1 MFDLKMFSSPRG
13 LKREFLQSTEVASQS
28 MGSEL
33 KSDFEK
39 IRVQNADLLI
49 SGNFWWDFVR
59 SYARHLTLI
68 VSLRAVGSI
77 LILAAV
83 LASQRILDETNT
95 LTASLW
101 LLLFYA
107 LVQFTNRVV
116 NAYAALLQNQILV
129 CVRTFVTVR
138 MNWKLLRMGSLS
150 SAEFS
155 TGNLKTLIS
164 SDIYRIAEF
173 LGSLF
178 RNGIPCLLGLIFLGP
193 VIWYYMGIPGLVA
206 VATAFAGLPLAMI
219 FGRYVFHKE
228 EIIKQQEDSLAT
240 IVGEWVTHVR
250 LLRYLGWEKLLGSK
264 VAGHIRKLVIEVT
277 KQHGVNLVNF
287 GISVT
292 WWLMPIIALVYTA
305 NAMDSASNLS
315 TLFASIWM
323 LNHITLYIRWLPG
336 LFISY
341 GAAAACILRLNRLF
355 SHSDI
360 EDELLQPCNQSLQG
374 AMPTKLHFDHVGF
387 AYDGKEVLSDLDMAL
402 DLSCYTSLIG
412 TVGSGK
418 STLMKL
424 ICAEVPP
431 TTGKIMVEF
440 DNGVVADLWHSDVYT
455 AVRRV
460 FGYMP
465 QEAYLSNATLAV
477 NISLDEHHT
486 DQEVMHAIHLAELA
500 ADITHWD
507 GGIREE
513 VGETGVNLSGG
524 QKQRVNLARAL
535 YSGRPYLVLDDPLS
549 AVDTN
554 TESALMASLLQQCKG
569 LLLSSHRLT
578 ELTRTDRLLVLH
590 DGRVIEDGDPKLL
603 AADPFSE
610 FSKHL
615 RAAEA
620 SHAA

>member
-1 MFDLKMFSSPRG
+1 MFDLKLFSSPRA
-13 LKREFLQSTEVASQS
+13 LKRDFLQSTDVAPQS
-28 MGSEL
+28 MGPEL
-33 KSDFEK
+33 RSDFER

-49 SGNFWWDFVR
+49 SGNFWWDFMR
-59 SYARHLTLI
+59 TYARHLTLI
-68 VSLRAVGSI
+68 VSLRGVGSI
-77 LILAAV
+77 LILASV

-101 LLLFYA
+101 LLFFYGLIQ
-107 LVQFTNRVV
+107 LVHRVT
-116 NAYAALLQNQILV
+116 NAYVAMLQNQILV

-193 VIWYYMGIPGLVA
+193 VIWFYMGIPGIVA
-206 VATAFAGLPLAMI
+206 VATAFAALPLALI

-228 EIIKQQEDSLAT
+228 EIIKRQEDSLAT

-250 LLRYLGWEKLLGSK
+250 LLRYLGWEKLLASK

-287 GISVT
+287 GISVS
-292 WWLMPIIALVYTA
+292 WWLMPIIPLIYTA
-305 NAMDSASNLS
+305 DVMEDTSDLS

-360 EDELLQPCNQSLQG
+360 EDELLPPCNQALQG
-374 AMPTKLHFDHVGF
+374 AMPTKLHFNHVSF
-387 AYDGKEVLSDLDMAL
+387 AYEEKEALTDLDLTL
-402 DLSCYTSLIG
+402 DLSRYTSLIG

-418 STLMKL
+418 STLLKL
-424 ICAEVPP
+424 ICAEVQP
-431 TTGKIMVEF
+431 TAGKILVEF
-440 DNGVVADLWHSDVYT
+440 DNGVIADLRHHDVYA

-477 NISLDEHHT
+477 NISLDEHHS
-486 DQEVMHAIHLAELA
+486 DQEVMQAIHLAELA

-507 GGIREE
+507 SGIREE

-554 TESALMASLLQQCKG
+554 TESALMQSMLNQCG
-569 LLLSSHRLT
+569 GFLLSSHRLT
-578 ELTRTDRLLVLH
+578 ELKKTDRLLVLH
-590 DGRVIEDGDPKLL
+590 DGKVIEDGSPTTL
-603 AADPFSE
+603 AEDPFSE

-615 RAAEA
+615 RAAEV
-620 SHAA
+620 SHVA

>member
-1 MFDLKMFSSPRG
+1 M
-13 LKREFLQSTEVASQS
+13 
-28 MGSEL
+28 
-33 KSDFEK
+33 
-39 IRVQNADLLI
+39 QNADLLI
-49 SGNFWWDFVR
+49 SGNFWWDFMR
-59 SYARHLTLI
+59 TYARHLTLI
-68 VSLRAVGSI
+68 VSLRGVGSI
-77 LILAAV
+77 LILASV

-101 LLLFYA
+101 LLFFYGLIQ
-107 LVQFTNRVV
+107 LVHRVT
-116 NAYAALLQNQILV
+116 NAYVAMLQNQILV

-193 VIWYYMGIPGLVA
+193 VIWFYMGIPGIVA
-206 VATAFAGLPLAMI
+206 VATAFAALPLALI

-228 EIIKQQEDSLAT
+228 EIIKRQEDSLAT

-250 LLRYLGWEKLLGSK
+250 LLRYLGWEKLLASK

-287 GISVT
+287 GISVS
-292 WWLMPIIALVYTA
+292 WWLMPIIPLIYTA
-305 NAMDSASNLS
+305 DVMEDTSDLS

-360 EDELLQPCNQSLQG
+360 EDELLPPCNQALQG
-374 AMPTKLHFDHVGF
+374 AMPTKLHFNHVSF
-387 AYDGKEVLSDLDMAL
+387 AYEEKEALTDLDLTL
-402 DLSCYTSLIG
+402 DLSRYTSLIG

-418 STLMKL
+418 STLLKL
-424 ICAEVPP
+424 ICAEVQP
-431 TTGKIMVEF
+431 TAGKILVEF
-440 DNGVVADLWHSDVYT
+440 DNGVIADLRHHDVYA

-477 NISLDEHHT
+477 NISLDEHHS
-486 DQEVMHAIHLAELA
+486 DQEVMQAIHLAELA

-507 GGIREE
+507 SGIREE

-554 TESALMASLLQQCKG
+554 TESALMQSMLNQCG
-569 LLLSSHRLT
+569 GFLLSSHRLT
-578 ELTRTDRLLVLH
+578 ELKKTDRLLVLH
-590 DGRVIEDGDPKLL
+590 DGKVIEDGSPTTL
-603 AADPFSE
+603 AEDPFSE

-615 RAAEA
+615 RAAEV
-620 SHAA
+620 SHVA

>member
-1 MFDLKMFSSPRG
+1 MFDLKLFSSPRA
-13 LKREFLQSTEVASQS
+13 LKRDFLQSTDVAPQS
-28 MGSEL
+28 MGPEL
-33 KSDFEK
+33 RSDFER

-49 SGNFWWDFVR
+49 SGNFWWDFMR
-59 SYARHLTLI
+59 TYARHLTLI
-68 VSLRAVGSI
+68 VSLRGVGSI
-77 LILAAV
+77 LILASV

-101 LLLFYA
+101 LLFFYGLIQ
-107 LVQFTNRVV
+107 LVHRVT
-116 NAYAALLQNQILV
+116 NAYVAMLQNQILV

-193 VIWYYMGIPGLVA
+193 VIWFYMGIPGIVA
-206 VATAFAGLPLAMI
+206 VATAFAALPLALI

-228 EIIKQQEDSLAT
+228 EIIKRQEDSLAT

-250 LLRYLGWEKLLGSK
+250 LLRYLGWEKLLASK

-287 GISVT
+287 GISVS
-292 WWLMPIIALVYTA
+292 WWLMPIIPLIYTA
-305 NAMDSASNLS
+305 DVMEDTSDLS

-360 EDELLQPCNQSLQG
+360 EDELLPPCNQALQG
-374 AMPTKLHFDHVGF
+374 AMPTKLHFNHVSF
-387 AYDGKEVLSDLDMAL
+387 AYEEKEALTDLDLTL
-402 DLSCYTSLIG
+402 DLSRYTSLIG

-418 STLMKL
+418 STLLKL
-424 ICAEVPP
+424 ICAEVQP
-431 TTGKIMVEF
+431 TAGKILVEF
-440 DNGVVADLWHSDVYT
+440 DNGVIADLRHHDVYA

-477 NISLDEHHT
+477 NISLDEHHS
-486 DQEVMHAIHLAELA
+486 DQEVMQAIHLAELA

-507 GGIREE
+507 SGIREE

-554 TESALMASLLQQCKG
+554 TESALMQSMLNQCG
-569 LLLSSHRLT
+569 GFLLSSHRLT
-578 ELTRTDRLLVLH
+578 ELKKTDRLLVLH
-590 DGRVIEDGDPKLL
+590 DGKVIEDGSPTTL
-603 AADPFSE
+603 AEDPFSE

-615 RAAEA
+615 RAAEV

>member
-1 MFDLKMFSSPRG
+1 MFDLKLFSSPRA
-13 LKREFLQSTEVASQS
+13 LKRDFLQSTDVAPQS
-28 MGSEL
+28 MGPEL
-33 KSDFEK
+33 RSGFER

-49 SGNFWWDFVR
+49 SGNFWWDFMR
-59 SYARHLTLI
+59 TYARHLTLI
-68 VSLRAVGSI
+68 VSLRGVGSI
-77 LILAAV
+77 LILASV

-101 LLLFYA
+101 LLFFYGLIQ
-107 LVQFTNRVV
+107 LVHRVT
-116 NAYAALLQNQILV
+116 NAYVAMLQNQILV

-193 VIWYYMGIPGLVA
+193 VIWFYMGIPGIVA
-206 VATAFAGLPLAMI
+206 VATAFAALPLALI

-228 EIIKQQEDSLAT
+228 EIIKRQEDSLAT

-250 LLRYLGWEKLLGSK
+250 LLRYLGWEKLLASK

-287 GISVT
+287 GISVS
-292 WWLMPIIALVYTA
+292 WWLMPIIPLIYTA
-305 NAMDSASNLS
+305 DVMEDTSDLS

-360 EDELLQPCNQSLQG
+360 EDELLPPGNQALQG
-374 AMPTKLHFDHVGF
+374 AMPTKLHFNHVSF
-387 AYDGKEVLSDLDMAL
+387 AYEEKEALTDLDLTL
-402 DLSCYTSLIG
+402 DLSRYTSLIG

-418 STLMKL
+418 STLLKL
-424 ICAEVPP
+424 ICAEVQP
-431 TTGKIMVEF
+431 TAGKILVEF
-440 DNGVVADLWHSDVYT
+440 DNGVIADLRHHDVYA

-477 NISLDEHHT
+477 NISLDEHHS
-486 DQEVMHAIHLAELA
+486 DQEVMQAIHLAELA

-507 GGIREE
+507 SGIREE

-554 TESALMASLLQQCKG
+554 TESALMQSMLNQCG
-569 LLLSSHRLT
+569 GFLLSSHRLT
-578 ELTRTDRLLVLH
+578 ELKKTDRLLVLH
-590 DGRVIEDGDPKLL
+590 DGKVIEDGSPTTL
-603 AADPFSE
+603 AEDPFSE

-615 RAAEA
+615 RAAEV
-620 SHAA
+620 SHVA

>member
-1 MFDLKMFSSPRG
+1 MFDLTLFSSPRG
-13 LKREFLQSTEVASQS
+13 LKQGFLQCTDVAPQA
-28 MGSEL
+28 MGPEL
-33 KSDFEK
+33 RSDFEK
-39 IRVQNADLLI
+39 IRQEDADLLI
-49 SGNFWWDFVR
+49 SGNFWWDFMR
-59 SYARHLTLI
+59 SYGRHLSVI
-68 VSLRAVGSI
+68 VSLRGVGSI
-77 LILAAV
+77 LILASV
-83 LASQRILDETNT
+83 LFSQRILDETNSV
-95 LTASLW
+95 TASLW
-101 LLLFYA
+101 LLFFYA
-107 LVQFTNRVV
+107 LAQFFHRIV
-116 NAYAALLQNQILV
+116 NAYVALLQNQILV

-138 MNWKLLRMGSLS
+138 MNWKLLRMGNLS

-164 SDIYRIAEF
+164 SDIYRIADF

-193 VIWYYMGIPGLVA
+193 VIWIYMGIPGIVA
-206 VATAFAGLPLAMI
+206 VATAFAALPLAFM

-228 EIIKQQEDSLAT
+228 EVVKQQEDALAT

-250 LLRYLGWEKLLGSK
+250 MLRYLGWEKLLGSK
-264 VAGHIRKLVIEVT
+264 VAGHIRRLVIEVT

-292 WWLMPIIALVYTA
+292 WWLMPIIALIYTA
-305 NAMDSASNLS
+305 QVMETSADLA

-341 GAAAACILRLNRLF
+341 GAAAACVRRLNRLF

-360 EDELLQPCNQSLQG
+360 NDELLAPSEQSVQG
-374 AMPTKLHFDHVGF
+374 AVPVKLHFDQVSF
-387 AYDGKEVLSDLDMAL
+387 AYEEKEVLKDLDLTL
-402 DLSCYTSLIG
+402 DLDRFTSLIG

-418 STLMKL
+418 STLLKL
-424 ICAEVPP
+424 ICAEVQP
-431 TTGKIMVEF
+431 TSGRILVEF
-440 DNGVVADLWHSDVYT
+440 DNGISANLWHSDVYAT
-455 AVRRV
+455 VRRM

-477 NISLDEHHT
+477 NISLDEHHS
-486 DQEVMHAIHLAELA
+486 DQEVMRAIQLAELE

-507 GGIREE
+507 SGISEE

-535 YSGRPYLVLDDPLS
+535 YSSRPYLVLDDPLS

-554 TESALMASLLQQCKG
+554 TESFLMESMLHQCKG
-569 LLLSSHRLT
+569 FLLSSHRLT
-578 ELTRTDRLLVLH
+578 ELKKTDRLLVMH
-590 DGRVIEDGDPKLL
+590 DGRIIEDGSPTLL
-603 AADPFSE
+603 SEDPFSE

-615 RAAEA
+615 RAAEID
-620 SHAA
+620 HAA

>member
-1 MFDLKMFSSPRG
+1 MFDLKLFSSPRA
-13 LKREFLQSTEVASQS
+13 LKRDFLQSTDVAPQS
-28 MGSEL
+28 MGPEL
-33 KSDFEK
+33 RSDFER

-49 SGNFWWDFVR
+49 SGNFWWDFMR
-59 SYARHLTLI
+59 TYARHLTLI
-68 VSLRAVGSI
+68 VSLRGVGSI
-77 LILAAV
+77 LILASV

-101 LLLFYA
+101 LLFFYGLIQ
-107 LVQFTNRVV
+107 LVHRVT
-116 NAYAALLQNQILV
+116 NAYVAMLQNQILV

-193 VIWYYMGIPGLVA
+193 VIWFYMGIPGIVA
-206 VATAFAGLPLAMI
+206 VATAFAALPMALI

-228 EIIKQQEDSLAT
+228 EIIKRQEDSLAT

-250 LLRYLGWEKLLGSK
+250 LLRYLGWEKLLASK

-287 GISVT
+287 GISVS
-292 WWLMPIIALVYTA
+292 WWLMPIIPLIYTA
-305 NAMDSASNLS
+305 DVMEDTSDLS

-360 EDELLQPCNQSLQG
+360 EDELLPPCNQALQG
-374 AMPTKLHFDHVGF
+374 AMPTKLHFNHVSF
-387 AYDGKEVLSDLDMAL
+387 AYEEKEALTDLDLTL
-402 DLSCYTSLIG
+402 DLSRYTSLIG

-418 STLMKL
+418 STLLKL
-424 ICAEVPP
+424 ICAEVQP
-431 TTGKIMVEF
+431 TAGKILVEF
-440 DNGVVADLWHSDVYT
+440 DNGVIADLRHHDVYA

-477 NISLDEHHT
+477 NISLDEHHS
-486 DQEVMHAIHLAELA
+486 DQEVMQAIHLAELA

-507 GGIREE
+507 SGIREE

-554 TESALMASLLQQCKG
+554 TESALMQSMLNQCG
-569 LLLSSHRLT
+569 GFLLSSHRLT
-578 ELTRTDRLLVLH
+578 ELKKTDRLLVLH
-590 DGRVIEDGDPKLL
+590 DGKVIEDGSPTTL
-603 AADPFSE
+603 AEDPFSE

-615 RAAEA
+615 RAAEV

>member
-1 MFDLKMFSSPRG
+1 MFDLKLFSSPRA
-13 LKREFLQSTEVASQS
+13 LKRDFLQSTDVAPQS
-28 MGSEL
+28 MGPEL
-33 KSDFEK
+33 RSDFER

-49 SGNFWWDFVR
+49 SGNFWWDFMR
-59 SYARHLTLI
+59 TYARHLTLI
-68 VSLRAVGSI
+68 VSLRGVGSI
-77 LILAAV
+77 LILASV

-101 LLLFYA
+101 LLFFYGLIQ
-107 LVQFTNRVV
+107 LVHRVT
-116 NAYAALLQNQILV
+116 NAYVAMLQNQILV

-193 VIWYYMGIPGLVA
+193 VIWFYMGIPGIVA
-206 VATAFAGLPLAMI
+206 VATAFAALPMALI

-228 EIIKQQEDSLAT
+228 EIIKRQEDSLAT

-250 LLRYLGWEKLLGSK
+250 LLRYLGWEKLLASK

-287 GISVT
+287 GISVS
-292 WWLMPIIALVYTA
+292 WWLMPIIPLIYTA
-305 NAMDSASNLS
+305 DVMEDTSDLS

-360 EDELLQPCNQSLQG
+360 EDELLPPCNQALQG
-374 AMPTKLHFDHVGF
+374 AMPTKLHFNHVSF
-387 AYDGKEVLSDLDMAL
+387 AYEEKEALTDLDLTL
-402 DLSCYTSLIG
+402 DLSRYTSLIG

-418 STLMKL
+418 STLLKL
-424 ICAEVPP
+424 ICAEVQP
-431 TTGKIMVEF
+431 TAGKILVEF
-440 DNGVVADLWHSDVYT
+440 DNGVIADLRHHDVYA

-477 NISLDEHHT
+477 NISLDEHHS
-486 DQEVMHAIHLAELA
+486 DQEVMQAIHLAELA

-507 GGIREE
+507 SGIREE

-554 TESALMASLLQQCKG
+554 TESALMQSMLNQCG
-569 LLLSSHRLT
+569 GFLLSSHRLT
-578 ELTRTDRLLVLH
+578 ELKKTDRLLVLH
-590 DGRVIEDGDPKLL
+590 DGKVIEDGSPTTL
-603 AADPFSE
+603 AEDPFSE

-615 RAAEA
+615 RAAEV
-620 SHAA
+620 SHVA